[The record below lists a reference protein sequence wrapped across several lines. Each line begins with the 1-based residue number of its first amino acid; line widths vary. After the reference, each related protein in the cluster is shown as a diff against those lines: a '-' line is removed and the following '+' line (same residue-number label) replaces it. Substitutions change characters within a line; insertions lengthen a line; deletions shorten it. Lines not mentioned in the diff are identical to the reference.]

1 MPDERQTSTR
11 EGIAPAPESTIGRE
25 AESRQRDALTHA
37 PVESR
42 PDSAMG
48 GTSDADAPA
57 DESWGEVYHAAAAT
71 EDPDSPPSQ
80 VQQDDALEASER
92 LDRLGTEPDEP
103 ATDRLG
109 E

>member
-11 EGIAPAPESTIGRE
+11 EGIAPAPESRIGRE

-57 DESWGEVYHAAAAT
+57 DESWGQASKPDTAP
-71 EDPDSPPSQ
+71 EDPGSPQSQ
-80 VQQDDALEASER
+80 VQPDDALRGAER
-92 LDRLGTEPDEP
+92 LQRLGIEPDKP
-103 ATDRLG
+103 STDRLG